1 MSIFEFF
8 FKYKPVI
15 YEKGQLAFQLLGSRW
30 WFSFVVVAAVIG
42 AYYAYRNVARDKYS
56 LGLVALRAL
65 TFSILAFIFL
75 RPVLNVKTVLP
86 QESYIAVV
94 IDNSESMKIKDD
106 GQVSRSEQLLKE
118 LETTN
123 FMKRLEDKFKVR
135 KYRFDTRA
143 ERIEGLERLTF
154 EGKRTSLESAT
165 DLLQQELGSVPL
177 SGVVLITDGADNASK
192 QWSESLSKLE
202 AGHKNPIP
210 FYTVGVGSES
220 ILRDAEMV
228 KVSAP
233 RSTLKEST
241 AVVDIS
247 YRSHGF
253 SGRKATVYVRENGV
267 LLKSEQVTLPA
278 DGEIAETTLDLPVKN
293 EGTRMFSFTLQG
305 ADDRIP
311 ENNTLTA
318 LVEIK
323 NDHPQ
328 ILYIEG
334 EPRWEFKFLR
344 RAMQDD
350 PNIRLVTLLR
360 SSQNKFYRQGIDKE
374 EMLSEGFPKKKDEL
388 FAYKGLIFGSIES
401 TFFTQDQLKNV
412 VDFVSNRGGGFLMM
426 GGRNSYAGGRY
437 ENSLLAD
444 IMPVQMS
451 SVDRM
456 PIIGRLKM
464 QVTDYG
470 RNHPLM
476 KLTPDADANVKQ
488 WTDLPP
494 LNDYNKTV
502 DAKVGAIVLAK
513 GQPESR
519 GGQDPIVLAYQ
530 RYGRGRTMALTTG
543 STWRWQMQ
551 MDHQDQTYELFWKQ
565 TLRWLVNTSP
575 DPVMIS
581 SDKDTYV
588 PGEAIHLSADVSNK
602 SFERM
607 DNAKVVAKV
616 RNPDGV
622 TETIPLDW
630 NGSGEGSYQAELNA
644 TAAGVYQVDVEA
656 TQGSENLGTN
666 HTSFQVE
673 DRPVEF
679 SSAALDTRL
688 LQSIA
693 TSTSG
698 KYYPLSKIGDVP
710 EDAQYVENET
720 GFVEQ
725 KELWD
730 VPFLFM
736 LLCASFGTEWFW
748 RKRKGLA

>member
-8 FKYKPVI
+8 FKYKPII
-15 YEKGQLAFQLLGSRW
+15 YEKGRLAFQLLGGRW
-30 WFSFVVVAAVIG
+30 SFLIFIVAAVAG
-42 AYYAYRNVARDKYS
+42 AYFAYRNVARDKYS
-56 LGLVALRAL
+56 IGLVALRAL
-65 TFSILAFIFL
+65 TFTVLAFIFL
-75 RPVLNVKTVLP
+75 RPVLEIKTVLP
-86 QESYIAVV
+86 QESYLAVV

-106 GQVSRSEQLLKE
+106 GQVSRSEQLRKQFE
-118 LETTN
+118 ATN
-123 FMKRLEDKFKVR
+123 LIKRLQDKFRVR
-135 KYRFDTRA
+135 VYSFDSTA
-143 ERIEGLERLTF
+143 QRIERPDQLTF
-154 EGKRTSLESAT
+154 EGKRTKLESAT
-165 DLLQQELGSVPL
+165 DLLQQELGTVPL
-177 SGVVLITDGADNASK
+177 SGVVLVTDGADNASK
-192 QWSESLSKLE
+192 QWTESLSKLE
-202 AGHKNPIP
+202 ARKVP
-210 FYTVGVGSES
+210 FYTVGVGSEH
-220 ILRDAEMV
+220 ITKDAEVV

-233 RSTLKEST
+233 RSALKEST

-253 SGRKATVYVRENGV
+253 SGRKATVYVRESGV

-278 DGEIAETTLDLPVKN
+278 DGEIAEATIDLPVKN
-293 EGTRMFSFTLQG
+293 ESTRLFSFSLQ
-305 ADDRIP
+305 APDDRIP

-388 FAYKGLIFGSIES
+388 FGYKGLIFGSIES
-401 TFFTQDQLKNV
+401 TFFSQDQLKNV

-426 GGRNSYAGGRY
+426 GGRNSFSGGRY

-444 IMPVQMS
+444 ILPVQMS
-451 SVDRM
+451 SGDRT
-456 PIIGRLKM
+456 PVIGRLKLL
-464 QVTDYG
+464 VTDYG
-470 RNHPLM
+470 RTHPLM
-476 KLTPDADANVKQ
+476 KLTPDAAANVKQ
-488 WTDLPP
+488 WGELPP
-494 LNDYNKTV
+494 LNDYNKTI
-502 DAKVGAIVLAK
+502 DAKVGAIILAR
-513 GQPESR
+513 GQTELR
-519 GGQDPIVLAYQ
+519 GPDPIVLAYQ

-588 PGEAIHLSADVSNK
+588 PGDAVHLSADVSNK
-602 SFERM
+602 SFERL

-622 TETIPLDW
+622 AEAIPLDW
-630 NGSGEGSYQAELNA
+630 NGSGEGSYQAELNV
-644 TAAGVYQVDVEA
+644 TTPGIYQVEVEA
-656 TQGSENLGTN
+656 TQGSESLGTN
-666 HTSFQVE
+666 HTAFQVE

-679 SSAALDTRL
+679 SSASLDARM
-688 LQSIA
+688 LQSVA
-693 TSTSG
+693 TSTG
-698 KYYPLSKIGDVP
+698 GRYYPLSKLGDVP
-710 EDAQYVENET
+710 DDAQYVDTET
-720 GFVEQ
+720 SFVEQ

-736 LLCASFGTEWFW
+736 LLCMTFGAEWLW
-748 RKRKGLA
+748 RKKKGLA